1 MGALHRTLRRAGTA
15 LAATAAITLAGSTM
29 ASAHH
34 CYKAEWEQAAY
45 DQLSSGKTAA
55 WLALSDL
62 GTAFLI
68 GPEYAEQCGYVA
80 DDVVADWMEM
90 TGTEQEPLIHMRAV
104 IGGGAYWNAGKS
116 PTAIKF
122 LTDEDFGALTVGI
135 INGMATCAP
144 DWEMPP
150 EE

>member
-1 MGALHRTLRRAGTA
+1 MGALQRTMRRAGMA

-55 WLALSDL
+55 WLSLSDL

-80 DDVVADWMEM
+80 DDVVADWMEA
-90 TGTEQEPLIHMRAV
+90 TETEREPLIHMKAV
-104 IGGGAYWNAGKS
+104 IGGGAYWNAGTS
-116 PTAIKF
+116 PKAITF
-122 LTDEDFGALTVGI
+122 LTDDDFGALTMGVI
-135 INGMATCAP
+135 EGMADCAP
-144 DWEMPP
+144 KWEPP